1 MGWLILAI
9 GLVFILITG
18 DIGSEQRQSGQSI
31 RQSQAGQLYASQ
43 MLTIANRV
51 NDYRYRTG
59 QQEGMVPAD
68 QLGLPFTPDARIQYQ
83 LRQGRL
89 LIWMPEQPGL
99 VDALRLQSRGSALI
113 GTIKAG
119 QMVWHAGVATGLTA
133 PQGAPEGAVVYIN

>member
-1 MGWLILAI
+1 MGWIILAI
-9 GLVFILITG
+9 SLVFILITG
-18 DIGSEQRQSGQSI
+18 DIDFRQRQSGQSTI
-31 RQSQAGQLYASQ
+31 QTQTGLLYASQ

-59 QQEGMVPAD
+59 QQDGTVPAD
-68 QLGLPFTPDARIQYQ
+68 QLGLPFTPDTRIQYQ

-113 GTIKAG
+113 GTIKSG
-119 QMVWHAGVATGLTA
+119 QMVWHSGVATGLSA

>member
-1 MGWLILAI
+1 MGWVILAI
-9 GLVFILITG
+9 SLIFILITG
-18 DIGSEQRQSGQSI
+18 DVDLRQHQSGQSTI
-31 RQSQAGQLYASQ
+31 QTQTGLLYASQ

-59 QQEGMVPAD
+59 QQDGSIPTD
-68 QLGLPFTPDARIQYQ
+68 LLGLPFTPDTRIQYL

-99 VDALRLQSRGSALI
+99 VDALRLQTRGSALI
-113 GTIKAG
+113 GTIKGG
-119 QMVWHAGVATGLTA
+119 QMVWHSGVATGISA